1 MYHWHLLF
9 QFFSYGRF
17 QWKWG
22 LIGLVVLPI
31 SLFCAM
37 ILPWLIVEAVDSY
50 IAVGDLDG
58 LYRIVGFIFLAVV
71 GGYLCDGAYTY
82 SFQVIGRHAITEVR
96 EQLFQHV
103 LRLPK
108 SYYDYHPV
116 GLLLSRLTSDTE
128 AVEDA
133 FSSGVMTTIPDALK
147 ALVLLATLLSL
158 SWELTLACLLI
169 VPPVAFILHLLRRR
183 LRQVYDN
190 AREALAKSMAFLQEC
205 LNGMQTIRI
214 YSAEAKTV
222 RQYAQKNQQFLHW
235 QKQAN
240 IGEAILFSIVEGVT
254 IIAVVIILWAGSYS
268 IIQGSL
274 SVGIIISFLNTLHR
288 IFTPI
293 REITQ
298 QLSTIQRA
306 FSSLRQIDRLF
317 QEPAEDRQ
325 SIIALTK
332 KEIEPFQSLEFQ
344 NVSFRYSKS
353 KPYVL
358 KDVSFSLEQGQSI
371 AIVGATGSGKS
382 TIFRL
387 IMQLYSNYEGSILLN
402 DQELSTMPM
411 NQIRSMM
418 TLMQQDSY
426 LFNETVGFNI
436 GLDRVN
442 QTEIERAAQQSL
454 AYRFIKDLPNEYD
467 FMIEEHGKNLSAG
480 QVQLIAFAKAIAEE
494 TDLILLDEATS
505 SIDSLTEHLIQD
517 ATTQLLE
524 GKTVIAI
531 AHRLSTIQHCDLI
544 LVMEDGQI
552 IESGTHHDLMKQQ
565 GVYAQLAKDL

>member
-1 MYHWHLLF
+1 MTHWHLLL
-9 QFFSYGRF
+9 QFFNYSRS

-22 LIGLVVLPI
+22 IIGLFALPI

-50 IAVGDLDG
+50 IAVGDLEG

-82 SFQVIGRHAITEVR
+82 SFQVIARHAITEVR
-96 EQLFQHV
+96 EKLFEHV
-103 LRLPK
+103 LRLPR

-147 ALVLLATLLSL
+147 ALLLLATLFLL

-169 VPPVAFILHLLRRR
+169 VPPVALVLHLLRKR
-183 LRQVYDN
+183 LKQVYDD

-222 RQYAQKNQQFLHW
+222 RQYSEKNRQFLHW

-240 IGEAILFSIVEGVT
+240 IGEAILFSTVEGVT
-254 IIAVVIILWAGSYS
+254 IIAVGIILWVGSYS
-268 IIQGSL
+268 IVEGSL
-274 SVGIIISFLNTLHR
+274 SVGVIISFLNTLHR
-288 IFTPI
+288 IFTPV

-298 QLSTIQRA
+298 HLSTIQRA
-306 FSSLRQIDRLF
+306 FASLRQIDKLF
-317 QEPAEDRQ
+317 KEEAEEAQ
-325 SIIALTK
+325 VSLPLQM
-332 KEIEPFQSLEFQ
+332 IEPFESLEFQ
-344 NVSFRYSKS
+344 NVCFRYSEG

-358 KDVSFSLEQGQSI
+358 NNVSFSLSQGQSI
-371 AIVGATGSGKS
+371 AIVGSTGSGKS

-387 IMQLYSNYEGSILLN
+387 MTRLYDNYEGSILLN
-402 DQELSTMPM
+402 GQELSTISRH
-411 NQIRSMM
+411 QIRSMM

-436 GLDRVN
+436 GLGRVGS
-442 QTEIERAAQQSL
+442 QEVDKAAKQSL
-454 AYRFIKDLPNEYD
+454 AYSFIKELPNAYD
-467 FMIEEHGKNLSAG
+467 FMVEEHGSNLSVG
-480 QVQLIAFAKAIAEE
+480 QAQLITFAKAIAKE

-505 SIDSLTEHLIQD
+505 SIDSLTEQLIQD
-517 ATTQLLE
+517 ATTKLLE

-544 LVMEDGQI
+544 LVMEQGQI
-552 IESGTHHDLMKQQ
+552 VESGTHHDLLKQQ